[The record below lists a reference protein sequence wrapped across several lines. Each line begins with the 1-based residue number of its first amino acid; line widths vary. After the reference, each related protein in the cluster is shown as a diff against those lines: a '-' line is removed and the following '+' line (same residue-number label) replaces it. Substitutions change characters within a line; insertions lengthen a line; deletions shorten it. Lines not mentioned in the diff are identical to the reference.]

1 MKKKNIKFIVLIIV
15 ALVTSFAYIA
25 FKYDRYKKFIDAVQ
39 RLSFQLK
46 LGQFYAEFLRFPQ
59 SNSEYLDFA
68 SQDELYRDRINIVG
82 CYVKYDSL
90 RKAIILY
97 SPGFDGDDDNLL
109 KTYNPNDVNFA
120 SSLLKDGD
128 VILQIERV
136 VDFLGV
142 LQKSFV
148 GLREDKPD
156 STLKPIQQ
164 RLLNLAR
171 CYADTVIAIEDRH
184 GYPIPANA
192 STEYGVTWFEFRKFN
207 GTTRLRMYSE
217 LDSSLIGRVE
227 TGLLSEVNKQGILRD
242 VDSVAIGFPI
252 NFLGPIFCPG
262 NFELDSYGISK
273 KEGVH
278 SDF

>member
-1 MKKKNIKFIVLIIV
+1 M
-15 ALVTSFAYIA
+15 
-25 FKYDRYKKFIDAVQ
+25 
-39 RLSFQLK
+39 
-46 LGQFYAEFLRFPQ
+46 
-59 SNSEYLDFA
+59 
-68 SQDELYRDRINIVG
+68 
-82 CYVKYDSL
+82 
-90 RKAIILY
+90 Y

-142 LQKSFV
+142 LQHSFV

-164 RLLNLAR
+164 RLLSLAG
-171 CYADTVIAIEDRH
+171 CYADTVISVKDRRS
-184 GYPIPANA
+184 YPIPGNA
-192 STEYGVTWFEFRKFN
+192 STEYGEAWFEFRKIN
-207 GTTRLRMYSE
+207 GIATLKVYSE

-242 VDSVAIGFPI
+242 VDNVAIGFSI
-252 NFLGPIFCPG
+252 NFLGLIFCPG
-262 NFELDSYGISK
+262 NF
-273 KEGVH
+273 
-278 SDF
+278 